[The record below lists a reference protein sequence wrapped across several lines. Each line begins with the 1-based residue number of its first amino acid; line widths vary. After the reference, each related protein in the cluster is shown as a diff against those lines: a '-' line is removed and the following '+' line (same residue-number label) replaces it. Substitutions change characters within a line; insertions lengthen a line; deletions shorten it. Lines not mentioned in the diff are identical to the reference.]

1 MKNSSIIITG
11 ASGFIGRYLLDSFKE
26 EYDIY
31 AIARRSRAESN
42 IPYHH
47 NIKWIQCNI
56 SNHEIMK
63 EVGDYINKQGK
74 VDYIIH
80 LAAFY
85 DFSYNDNPEYQL
97 SNVIGTRNVLELGKR
112 VGIKLF
118 IFSSSLAACEFSIE
132 DVAVTENSPLVG
144 QYAYAQSKLIGE
156 NICKEY
162 SEYFSCYPIRFAAIY
177 SDWCEF
183 APLYKFLDTW
193 LSTKIESRILAGQGK
208 SAIPYLHVNDLI
220 SMFRKIINKYKE
232 LPKYQVFLAS
242 PSGSS
247 SHSELFE
254 IATGYFYGKKI
265 KPIFIS
271 KFLAYLGILAKHLL
285 KSLKLSCDEPFEKIW
300 MVKFIDLK
308 LNVDPI
314 FTTKVLDWEP
324 KQRYH
329 IERRLLFLIE
339 KMKNHKHEWAVKN
352 EAALHKVA
360 QRTNMQIY
368 EALAQN
374 KEALLHKIIKRIK
387 GPYNEGLF
395 TKYWDMDEHDFQCY
409 MSTLY
414 HLIMATIRSNDR
426 NLMLKYIDD
435 IAIRRFAQG
444 FVPKELCATLQI
456 FKDIL
461 IDNLYILKE
470 FKNQKQE
477 LYDNIGLTLQLA
489 QDEVED
495 LYDNLLQKMPVDNIA
510 NSSLLEDCADLQKMV
525 RQLSAFYQIAP
536 ESYIKKNFKQM

>member
-1 MKNSSIIITG
+1 MEKPSIIITG

-26 EYDIY
+26 DYIIY
-31 AIARRSRAESN
+31 AIARRSRTESN

-47 NIKWIQCNI
+47 NIKWIQCDIANE
-56 SNHEIMK
+56 EIMQ
-63 EVGDYINKQGK
+63 EVGDYINEQGGI
-74 VDYIIH
+74 DYLIH

-85 DFSYNDNPEYQL
+85 DFSYNDNPEYQR
-97 SNVIGTRNVLELGKR
+97 SNVTGTRNVLELGKKI
-112 VGIKLF
+112 GIKLL
-118 IFSSSLAACEFSIE
+118 IFSSSLAACEFSNE
-132 DVAVTENSPLVG
+132 DVAVTENSPLVA
-144 QYAYAQSKLIGE
+144 QYAYAQSKLKGE
-156 NICKEY
+156 NLCKEY
-162 SEYFSCYPIRFAAIY
+162 SEYFSCYPVRFAAIF
-177 SDWCEF
+177 SDWCEY

-193 LSTKIESRILAGQGK
+193 LSTKMESRILAGRGR

-220 SMFRKIINKYKE
+220 SLFSKIIVKYKE

-247 SHSELFE
+247 SHSKLFE
-254 IATGYFYGKKI
+254 IATGYFYGKTI

-271 KFLAYLGILAKHLL
+271 KLLAYPGIAAKHLL
-285 KSLKLSCDEPFEKIW
+285 KYLKLRCDEPFEKIW

-308 LNVDPI
+308 LNIDPSY
-314 FTTKVLDWEP
+314 TSNVLNWEP

-339 KMKNHKHEWAVKN
+339 KMKNHKDEWAVKN

-360 QRTNMQIY
+360 RRTNMQIY

-374 KEALLHKIIKRIK
+374 KEALLDMIIKKIK
-387 GPYNEGLF
+387 GPYKEGLF
-395 TKYWDMDEHDFQCY
+395 TKYWDMDENDFLCY

-444 FVPKELCATLQI
+444 FIPKELCATLEI
-456 FKDIL
+456 YKDIL
-461 IDNLYILKE
+461 IDNLSYQKE
-470 FKNQKQE
+470 FKNLKQE

-495 LYDNLLQKMPVDNIA
+495 LYDNLLKKMSVDNIA
-510 NSSLLEDCADLQKMV
+510 NSSLLEDCVDLQKMV

-536 ESYIKKNFKQM
+536 ESYIRKNFK